1 MPLRIPEFEVEYL
14 DETMVQNLGFSQEFP
29 LEPFFVSRAY
39 KGTNWWHEIER
50 VASTRGS
57 AKVRS
62 APTQD
67 VGRDAAAWLKAS
79 PFHYGEAYPFDQ
91 DDLDILAE
99 VGETAAPERATVV
112 RKGVRTLTGRF
123 RQWRHW
129 LFSQLVSTGRL
140 DVHENGVEVHIDF
153 GVGRLNVNPA
163 TPGQEKNYRLPLPW
177 SNANAKIITDLA
189 KLKKAYR
196 KICGREM
203 DTVFYHPD
211 LEDNFVG
218 NTDVEKWLGL
228 FRRETA
234 ERFFANR
241 DQTFFR
247 GLGFSF
253 AGLVWVPVKHV
264 HEDSVLGAQNE
275 AWPVNT
281 LGFAT
286 IQGKSGSEPLFEFK
300 KAKTVETNMTGGPV
314 MDVYESVEPK
324 GLTRLRQYANGIP
337 TINIE
342 DHMMIL
348 ENVMDAG

>member
-14 DETMVQNLGFSQEFP
+14 DETMVQNLQFSQEFP

-67 VGRDAAAWLKAS
+67 VGRDAAGWLKAS

-99 VGETAAPERATVV
+99 VGESATPERARVV

-129 LFSQLVSTGRL
+129 LFSQLLSSGELHVN
-140 DVHENGVEVHIDF
+140 ENGVKVDIDF
-153 GVGRLNVNPA
+153 GVGRLNVAPA
-163 TPGQEKNYRLPLPW
+163 SDPLNYRLPKPW
-177 SNANAKIITDLA
+177 SDSTAKIITDLA
-189 KLKKAYR
+189 KLKKAFH
-196 KICGREM
+196 KKCGRYP
-203 DTVFYHPD
+203 DVIFYHPD
-211 LEDNFVG
+211 LEDSLIG
-218 NTDVEKWLGL
+218 NADVEKWLGL

-241 DQTFFR
+241 EQTFFR
-247 GLGFSF
+247 GLGFDF
-253 AGLVWVPVKHV
+253 AGMIWVPVKHV
-264 HEDSVLGAQNE
+264 FEDSVLGAKNE
-275 AWPVNT
+275 AWDVNT
-281 LGFAT
+281 LTFAT
-286 IQGKSGSEPLFEFK
+286 IRGKTGTEPLFEFK

-314 MDVYESVEPK
+314 LDVYESVEPK
-324 GLTRLRQYANGIP
+324 GLTRLRQHANGIP

-342 DHMMIL
+342 DHLMVL